1 MTKTQT
7 MNKNYLKVLSALALF
22 CSLNTQ
28 AQVTYT
34 YTGAIGTYVV
44 PPGITTIGIE
54 AKGSKGVNGSP
65 ALGGNGAT
73 MYGEFDVTPG
83 DILTYYVGGNA
94 AGLQAGGDGSYV
106 ENTTTGTLYIVA
118 GGGGGGA
125 YSQIGA
131 GAPTTNDGTAS
142 ISHPGYVNGAPGVGG
157 NGGGAGAGTWGT
169 GGGGGWL
176 SAGSNGIGSP
186 GGAIKCKGSYG
197 TTFAAGAGGGYS
209 GGGGVDMDGGWGT
222 GGGGAGGSYNVG
234 ANQSNTAA
242 NNAALGQIII
252 SEICSAITV
261 IVSDETI
268 CLGESFTLMGTGIG
282 GISWDGGIENGVPY
296 TPGSAG
302 TFTYN
307 SISASDADCGFSVD
321 ITVNPLPVV
330 VANVDEEEICVG
342 ESIVLTGSGAVSYVW
357 SPADIED
364 GEAYTPGA
372 GTFTYSVVGTSGLG
386 CENTAEVEVT
396 VHELPEV
403 VATATDEEI
412 CLGESLTLNGEG
424 AATYVWSP
432 AETDGVEFTPDAT
445 GSTTYSLTGTD
456 DNGCENTDEI
466 EITVYEALEITYVTT
481 DEMAGDDG
489 EINITVTGG
498 STPYSFDWDNDGSG
512 DFDDTEDLTGL
523 AGGTY
528 EVVVMCDAGCSINE
542 SITLDSQLGITNEN
556 ALLVTVYPNPTNEF
570 VYIQYEGAFNYQLTS
585 ANGDLVLNGTSVNKE
600 TLDMDQLANGVYF
613 VKITAEGKSSTVKL
627 IKN

>member
-1 MTKTQT
+1 
-7 MNKNYLKVLSALALF
+7 MNKNYLKVVSALALF

-34 YTGAIGTYVV
+34 YTGATGTYVV

-54 AKGSKGVNGSP
+54 AKGSKGMNGSP
-65 ALGGNGAT
+65 AVGGNGAT

-131 GAPTTNDGTAS
+131 GAPITNDGTAS
-142 ISHPGYVNGAPGVGG
+142 ISHPGYLNGAPGVGG
-157 NGGGAGAGTWGT
+157 NGGGAGAGAWGT

-176 SAGSNGIGSP
+176 TAGSGGLGSP
-186 GGAIKCKGSYG
+186 GGAIKCRGSFG
-197 TTFAAGAGGGYS
+197 TTYAAGAGGGYS

-222 GGGGAGGSYNVG
+222 GGGGAGGSYNIG
-234 ANQSNTAA
+234 ENQVNTAE

-252 SEICSAITV
+252 SEICEPLTV
-261 IVSDETI
+261 TVTDATI
-268 CLGESFTLMGTGIG
+268 CLGEAFTLTGDGVGTIT
-282 GISWDGGIENGVPY
+282 WDGGVTNGVPY
-296 TPGSAG
+296 TPGTSG
-302 TFTYN
+302 TFTYT
-307 SISASDADCGFSVD
+307 SSSDSDGDCGYSID
-321 ITVNPLPVV
+321 ITVNELPVV
-330 VANVDEEEICVG
+330 VANVDEDEICVG
-342 ESIVLTGSGAVSYVW
+342 ESIVLSGSGAVSYEW

-372 GTFTYSVVGTSGLG
+372 GTFTYVVVGTSALG
-386 CENTAEVEVT
+386 CDNSAEVEVT

-424 AATYVWSP
+424 ATTYVWSP
-432 AETDGVEFTPDAT
+432 DETDGVEFTPEAT
-445 GSTTYSLTGTD
+445 GTTNYLLTGTD
-456 DNGCENTDEI
+456 DNGCENNASI
-466 EITVYEALEITYVTT
+466 EITVYDALAITSVTT
-481 DEMAGDDG
+481 DEMAGSDG
-489 EINITVTGG
+489 AINITVTGG
-498 STPYSFDWDNDGSG
+498 NPAYTFDWDNDGTG

-528 EVVVMCDAGCSINE
+528 VVVVMCDAGCSITE
-542 SITLDSQLGITNEN
+542 SITVNSQLGINETNG
-556 ALLVTVYPNPTNEF
+556 LLVSVYPNPTNDL
-570 VYIQYEGAFNYQLTS
+570 VNIQFEGAFTYQLTAVS
-585 ANGDLVLNGTSVNKE
+585 GELILKGSSVNKE
-600 TLDMDQLANGVYF
+600 ELDLDQLSKGVYF
-613 VKITAEGKSSTVKL
+613 VTITAEGKSSTVKL